1 MIVQHRHPL
10 KNVSL
15 SLSDNN
21 FEDYYL
27 DKVKLVLAQ
36 PVGVKM
42 NDDCGVHDDYG
53 NIYFDDDALPV
64 GDHDDN
70 DGNIYFDD
78 DLHDADDY
86 RCDQYDDDDDGD
98 ALPVGDVSH
107 GGEVA
112 FTGLALALE
121 QEIAIKI

>member
-27 DKVKLVLAQ
+27 DQVELVLAQ
-36 PVGVKM
+36 PVGAKM
-42 NDDCGVHDDYG
+42 NDDYG

-86 RCDQYDDDDDGD
+86 RCDQYDGD

-121 QEIAIKI
+121 QEIAIKT